1 MQKTDCDVGVSSS
14 FVVNFVFALLLANND
29 ITVHGAQIP
38 LEYLT
43 FEECSQSHGTAE
55 CFWVDS
61 RNLEIFKEEN
71 ALSSWTSWA
80 SQGVKSS
87 LHEPFEISD
96 AINEA
101 YEQWP
106 WPPNATDGAKSS
118 DFIPFPSFVLGDPS
132 NADRR
137 QRTHNLLHSL
147 GIENITFVPYTRAQD
162 VDLENLMASNIIDQ
176 AAINRMVNSGWI
188 GHRAL
193 KAYIAN
199 AMDHLNAVKM
209 GADAGYDLFG
219 IFEDDL
225 MLAGSRGTVGYRINA
240 ALQWFP
246 PTADM
251 LYLEACHEKCSQRR
265 FSYHYPFWARTT
277 GPSCSAAIVFTK
289 KGAQRVSRLTR
300 PIFWGIDNMYAALI
314 RAGLVEGYVITPTAF
329 FQDGY
334 WSSALQPL
342 RGDSPGRKR
351 GNRARPGVTQS
362 FFDYV
367 Q

>member
-1 MQKTDCDVGVSSS
+1 
-14 FVVNFVFALLLANND
+14 
-29 ITVHGAQIP
+29 
-38 LEYLT
+38 
-43 FEECSQSHGTAE
+43 
-55 CFWVDS
+55 
-61 RNLEIFKEEN
+61 
-71 ALSSWTSWA
+71 
-80 SQGVKSS
+80 
-87 LHEPFEISD
+87 
-96 AINEA
+96 
-101 YEQWP
+101 
-106 WPPNATDGAKSS
+106 
-118 DFIPFPSFVLGDPS
+118 
-132 NADRR
+132 
-137 QRTHNLLHSL
+137 
-147 GIENITFVPYTRAQD
+147 
-162 VDLENLMASNIIDQ
+162 MASNIIDQ

-188 GHRAL
+188 GRRVL

-300 PIFWGIDNMYAALI
+300 PIFWGIDKMYAALI
-314 RAGLVEGYVITPTAF
+314 RAGLVEGYVTTPTAF

-351 GNRARPGVTQS
+351 GNRARPGVTHRPFS
-362 FFDYV
+362 IMCNEYV
-367 Q
+367 KELRLTHVQISEETEYLRECLGTAREASYPARVMIISDTLTDDPEVDLEKVSISYFTQHASTKELWSR